1 MFNNR
6 LSKTFKSLLTICAAV
21 AFLSACSTTS
31 TPSDTGS
38 TTGGASTSTTEVS
51 TGGSNNGSTTAGVVA
66 PQGNVFYFDFDSSA
80 LRADSRSLLEAHAAA
95 LKSQPRAVRLEGHA
109 DERGTREYN
118 IALGERRAQA
128 VRSFLQSRGVSSPI
142 EVVSYGEERPAVDE
156 SNAYA
161 LQQNRRVEI
170 K

>member
-1 MFNNR
+1 MFDR
-6 LSKTFKSLLTICAAV
+6 LSKTFKSLLTVCAAV

-31 TPSDTGS
+31 TPESDTSS
-38 TTGGASTSTTEVS
+38 TQTSTTAPAT

-66 PQGNVFYFDFDSSA
+66 PKASTFYFDFDSSA
-80 LRADSRSLLEAHAAA
+80 LRADSRSLLDAHAAA
-95 LKSQPRAVRLEGHA
+95 LKAQPRAVRLEGHA

-128 VRSFLQSRGVSSPI
+128 VRAYLLSRGVTSPI
-142 EVVSYGEERPAVDE
+142 EVVSYGEESPAVDA
-156 SNAYA
+156 STAYA
-161 LQQNRRVEI
+161 WQQNRRVEI